1 MKNIR
6 SHTVF
11 FVLALA
17 GIMVLTAFAYYTY
30 RPITIGPYPKENI
43 EKFNQHKN
51 YLTIGNFIVY
61 FILLFVANIMYI
73 RRRYWDTFIWAGLI
87 FATYAIIDWWWL
99 GEKLFQYKEA
109 NDLGFGESKL
119 GPFVGVMIALFG
131 LALAIGNYLLL
142 KRLVKEKNIKPIEQ
156 DLKGEKHLQD

>member
-17 GIMVLTAFAYYTY
+17 GIIALSAFVYYTY
-30 RPITIGPYPKENI
+30 RTITIGAYPKENI

-87 FATYAIIDWWWL
+87 FSTYAIVDWWWL
-99 GEKLFQYKEA
+99 
-109 NDLGFGESKL
+109 
-119 GPFVGVMIALFG
+119 
-131 LALAIGNYLLL
+131 
-142 KRLVKEKNIKPIEQ
+142 
-156 DLKGEKHLQD
+156 